1 MAVLLI
7 RQKLAEHIFDDGH
20 NGQALGSLGAPAG
33 IDLAGMAAPQVL
45 RVVFKKHGVELAAET
60 VDVEILQGV
69 FFSLKNRCFQVAE
82 TCHDGGGQSHIFEGL
97 PFQGN
102 RIVEKLFIKINTGHA
117 VSRQHDPV
125 FLLRIRAAR
134 SRLHGT
140 LQINV
145 VPGRCSLLRQ
155 HLCPPLVDLR
165 HFGEETVAAHVHAVA
180 FIADGLGDATHVLAL
195 LQYGD
200 VHLV

>member
-7 RQKLAEHIFDDGH
+7 RQKLAEHILDDGH
-20 NGQALGSLGAPAG
+20 DGQALGSLGAPAG
-33 IDLAGMAAPQVL
+33 IDLTGMAAPQVL
-45 RVVFKKHGVELAAET
+45 RVVLEEHGVKLAAET
-60 VDVEILQGV
+60 VDIEILQRV
-69 FFSLKNRCFQVAE
+69 FFSFENRCFQVTEA
-82 TCHDGGGQSHIFEGL
+82 CHDGSGQSHILEGL

-102 RIVEKLFIKINTGHA
+102 RIVKKLLIKINPGHA

-134 SRLHGT
+134 GRLHGT

-145 VPGRCSLLRQ
+145 IPGRGTLLGQ

-180 FIADGLGDATHVLAL
+180 FIADGLGDTAHVLAL